1 MAENFPNLK
10 KETNI
15 LVQEAYR
22 VPNNINPNR
31 LTPRHIVIKM
41 AKLNAKERTLKAAR
55 EKQRVN
61 YKGTLIRLLAD
72 SSTEMLQARKDWQD
86 IFKVLKGKN
95 LQPMILYPAR
105 LPFRIE
111 REMKSFSDK
120 QKLKEY
126 SSTKS
131 ILKEILKGLL

>member
-61 YKGTLIRLLAD
+61 YKGAPIRLSVD
-72 SSTEMLQARKDWQD
+72 FSTEMLQARGSGK
-86 IFKVLKGKN
+86 IKVLKGKN
-95 LQPMILYPAR
+95 LQPRILYPAR
-105 LPFRIE
+105 LSLRTQGEIKNFP
-111 REMKSFSDK
+111 DK

-126 SSTKS
+126 SSSKP